1 MSCQGQDDHAAI
13 AGVALVPC
21 ALVCGCGCG
30 LVCVCLSVVSSFTHK
45 AASRSLEHTQAT
57 RPERKGRAVMRGQTT
72 KPMHGSIAADHF
84 TRSHTTVRPGAH
96 PRPSLPLTTKL
107 CREVVVVKDGPLL
120 WGCKKGAEILL
131 EFLWSLSAGSVQR
144 LPTLSELEGAHHTT
158 TPDEHQPFNLQP
170 QLHLPSSLVQQHR
183 RIVLLVAPYSA
194 PRDHPPTVRTEG

>member
-144 LPTLSELEGAHHTT
+144 LPTLSNFRNLKAHTT
-158 TPDEHQPFNLQP
+158 QPHPTSINLSTFNHSCTCP
-170 QLHLPSSLVQQHR
+170 LPSSNNIAAL
-183 RIVLLVAPYSA
+183 SC
-194 PRDHPPTVRTEG
+194 